1 MAKGFG
7 RVKRRREKL
16 EQTHDRL
23 RELAQLVPWEVFTE
37 HLNSL
42 APTERKSNAG
52 RKAIDS
58 LLLFKMLVLQ
68 QLYNLSDE
76 QTEYQSHD
84 WASFRRFLGL
94 ESEDEVP
101 DAKTLWLFRKK
112 LTKASLIEKLFA
124 QFDDFL
130 NQSGYEA
137 QGGQIIDATF
147 IPVPIQRNTREEN
160 EQIKQGETPETWSNN
175 PHKRS
180 QKDTDARWT
189 KKNNKSYFGYKD
201 HINIDAKYGFIRTH
215 QVTNASVHDSKMFA
229 QVFDFNNQ
237 DDDIWAD
244 SAYYNVNFEMS
255 LKLLDY
261 VSQIHER
268 GYRNHP
274 LNEEQKASNREKSKT
289 RARVE
294 HVFGGWVMTMGG
306 KLVRCI
312 GIEQVRAYQG
322 LKDLTYNL
330 TRYVFWQ
337 KKEACV

>member
-1 MAKGFG
+1 MN
-7 RVKRRREKL
+7 
-16 EQTHDRL
+16 RL

-84 WASFRRFLGL
+84 SGLIPSFSLGL

-189 KKNNKSYFGYKD
+189 KKK
-201 HINIDAKYGFIRTH
+201 
-215 QVTNASVHDSKMFA
+215 
-229 QVFDFNNQ
+229 
-237 DDDIWAD
+237 
-244 SAYYNVNFEMS
+244 
-255 LKLLDY
+255 
-261 VSQIHER
+261 
-268 GYRNHP
+268 
-274 LNEEQKASNREKSKT
+274 
-289 RARVE
+289 
-294 HVFGGWVMTMGG
+294 
-306 KLVRCI
+306 
-312 GIEQVRAYQG
+312 
-322 LKDLTYNL
+322 
-330 TRYVFWQ
+330 
-337 KKEACV
+337 